1 MATTQSPST
10 RREQHT
16 RGSSAPKDSFVR
28 RNALGISCL
37 AIFLVLV
44 FAMLASGHRS
54 YNSEQVEH
62 GAAAVSMWTY
72 LGKGHFWEGLF
83 ENWESEF
90 LQMAAYIV
98 LTAFLIQRGSS
109 ESKDP
114 DKDESVDADPRDA
127 DRREDVPWPVR
138 RGGIWLV
145 LYENS
150 LVIAFTVLFIGST
163 VGHTFGGLAEHNA
176 DLRQH
181 GEAPMTLWN
190 YVTGAEFWYES
201 LQNWQSE
208 FLAVLAIVVLT
219 IWLRQK
225 GSPESKPVA
234 APHSATGSS

>member
-1 MATTQSPST
+1 MASTLRPSA
-10 RREQHT
+10 RRELHAQ
-16 RGSSAPKDSFVR
+16 GSPTKDSFVR
-28 RNALGISCL
+28 RNALALTCV

-44 FAMLASGHRS
+44 VGMLVSGHRS
-54 YNSEQVEH
+54 YNAEQVEH
-62 GAAAVSMWTY
+62 GDVVVSLWTY
-72 LGKGHFWEGLF
+72 LGEGHFWEGLF

-90 LQMAAYIV
+90 LQMAAYIA
-98 LTAFLIQRGSS
+98 LTALLIQRGSA

-114 DKDESVDADPRDA
+114 DKRESVDEDPRNA
-127 DRREDVPWPVR
+127 DQRKRVPWPVR

-163 VGHTFGGLAEHNA
+163 VGHAFGGLAEHNA

-181 GEAPMTLWN
+181 GEASMTLWN
-190 YVTGAEFWYES
+190 YVTGADFWYES

-208 FLAVLAIVVLT
+208 FLAVLSIVVLT

-234 APHSATGSS
+234 APHAATGSS